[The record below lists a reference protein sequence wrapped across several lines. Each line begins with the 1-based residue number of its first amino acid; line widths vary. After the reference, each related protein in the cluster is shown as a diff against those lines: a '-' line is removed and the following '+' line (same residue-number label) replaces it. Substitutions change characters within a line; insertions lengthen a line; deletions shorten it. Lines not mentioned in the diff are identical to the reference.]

1 MKDKTVIRLTSAPM
15 IHAPGMWRWAVAM
28 YRTSPEQIIK
38 VMSSWPHPKW
48 TRDNIIKALTGK
60 VPVRISEDYVEVTI

>member
-15 IHAPGMWRWAVAM
+15 INAPGMWRWAVAM
-28 YRTSPEQIIK
+28 YPTSPEQIIK